1 MKKMK
6 KQISMSTYAL
16 VAWLLYAPQL
26 SAYAAE
32 GEMAKCGVIDV
43 DNVLSNS
50 SLAKEAKQQLE
61 KEFKPRD
68 EVLQRRAKELRR
80 LEYQQDIAKE
90 AKDETKSQSAQKE
103 LDQFTLGFQRDIDEF
118 KRDLAKR
125 RDEELKSV
133 IMVTEA
139 AYKKL
144 ASQESYQKIYQT
156 TEAEPIFYVPAAR
169 RLECSAKKDISADV
183 IRIMDADAA
192 SRGPR

>member
-1 MKKMK
+1 
-6 KQISMSTYAL
+6 MSTYAL
-16 VAWLLYAPQL
+16 LALLVHVPQL

-32 GEMAKCGVIDV
+32 GKIVKCGVIDA
-43 DNVLSNS
+43 DYVLNNS
-50 SLAKEAKQQLE
+50 SLAREAKQQLE

-90 AKDETKSQSAQKE
+90 AKDEAKIQSTQKE
-103 LDQFTLGFQRDIDEF
+103 LDQFTPGFQRDISEF

-125 RDEELKSV
+125 RDEELKAV
-133 IMVTEA
+133 IKATEA

-144 ASQESYQKIYQT
+144 ASQEAYQKIYQT
-156 TEAEPIFYVPAAR
+156 TEAKPIFYVPEAG
-169 RLECSAKKDISADV
+169 RLECSTKKDISGDV
-183 IRIMDADAA
+183 IRIMDTDAA